1 MKGSMLIG
9 IATMLAVFGGQP
21 LWADEPKGEP
31 MEQGKGYGEQGGG
44 MKGRHGG
51 AGHFLRHLLMHQKE
65 IGLSEEQVGKINAL
79 QLELDKTRI
88 RTEAEIQV
96 AERELHALVRDDKA
110 DLAAIEAKLRQGA
123 DLEVGLRL
131 AAVKTRRDAM
141 ALLTP
146 EQREKE
152 KAEHEKMMKKRGE
165 HRMGEMDCPGCGMM
179 KGGSPGGHSPKGGQK
194 PGEERMG
201 PAH

>member
-1 MKGSMLIG
+1 MKRQLLIG
-9 IATMLAVFGGQP
+9 MAAMVLAFGGQSS
-21 LWADEPKGEP
+21 WADEPHGEAK
-31 MEQGKGYGEQGGG
+31 EQGKGYGEHGGG

-65 IGLSEEQVGKINAL
+65 IGLSDEQVGKIKAL

-96 AERELHALVRDDKA
+96 AEREMHELIRDEKA
-110 DLAAIEAKLRQGA
+110 ELAAIEAKLKQGA

-152 KAEHEKMMKKRGE
+152 RAEHDKMMKMRGE
-165 HRMGEMDCPGCGMM
+165 HRKGEKKGMEHGMGQGM
-179 KGGSPGGHSPKGGQK
+179 K
-194 PGEERMG
+194 PGAEHSG
-201 PAH
+201 PMH

>member
-1 MKGSMLIG
+1 MNVRVLIVLG
-9 IATMLAVFGGQP
+9 AIVGLFTIQP
-21 LWADEPKGEP
+21 LWADEPQGGPK
-31 MEQGKGYGEQGGG
+31 EQGKGYSDHRGGG
-44 MKGRHGG
+44 MKGHHGG

-65 IGLSEEQVGKINAL
+65 IGLNEDQVAKINAL

-96 AERELHALVRDDKA
+96 AERELDALVPDAKA
-110 DLAAIEAKLRQGA
+110 DLAAIEANLKQSGA
-123 DLEVGLRL
+123 LQVSLRL
-131 AAVKTRRDAM
+131 AAIKTKRDAM

-165 HRMGEMDCPGCGMM
+165 HRMGERKGMEHGM
-179 KGGSPGGHSPKGGQK
+179 GQGMK
-194 PGEERMG
+194 PGAERMD

>member
-1 MKGSMLIG
+1 MKTQLLIG
-9 IATMLAVFGGQP
+9 LAAMVLVFGGQP
-21 LWADEPKGEP
+21 SWADEPHGGDKG
-31 MEQGKGYGEQGGG
+31 QGKGYGEHDGG

-51 AGHFLRHLLMHQKE
+51 AGHYLRHLLMHQKE
-65 IGLSEEQVGKINAL
+65 IGLSEEQVGKIKAL

-96 AERELHALVRDDKA
+96 AGREMHELIRDEKA
-110 DLAAIEAKLRQGA
+110 ELGAIEAKLKQSA

-131 AAVKTRRDAM
+131 ASIKARRDAM

-152 KAEHEKMMKKRGE
+152 KAEHDKMMKKRGE
-165 HRMGEMDCPGCGMM
+165 HRKGEKNGMEHGMGQGM
-179 KGGSPGGHSPKGGQK
+179 K
-194 PGEERMG
+194 PGSEHTG
-201 PAH
+201 PMH

>member
-1 MKGSMLIG
+1 MKEGILIG
-9 IATMLAVFGGQP
+9 IAVILIAFGGQP
-21 LWADEPKGEP
+21 LWADDPHGGPK
-31 MEQGKGYGEQGGG
+31 EQGKGYGDHGGG
-44 MKGRHGG
+44 MQGHHGG
-51 AGHFLRHLLMHQKE
+51 GGHFLRHLLMHQKE
-65 IGLSEEQVGKINAL
+65 IGLSEEQVGKIKAL

-96 AERELHALVRDDKA
+96 AERELHELVRDEKT

-123 DLEVGLRL
+123 ELEVGLHMT
-131 AAVKTRRDAM
+131 AIKTRRAAM

-152 KAEHEKMMKKRGE
+152 KAEHEMMMKKRGE
-165 HRMGEMDCPGCGMM
+165 HKMGDM
-179 KGGSPGGHSPKGGQK
+179 KGMEHGMGQGMK
-194 PGEERMG
+194 PGAEHMG

>member
-1 MKGSMLIG
+1 MKGH
-9 IATMLAVFGGQP
+9 
-21 LWADEPKGEP
+21 
-31 MEQGKGYGEQGGG
+31 
-44 MKGRHGG
+44 HGG
-51 AGHFLRHLLMHQKE
+51 AGHFMRHLLMHQKE
-65 IGLSEEQVGKINAL
+65 IGLSEEQVVKIKAL

-96 AERELHALVRDDKA
+96 AERELHELVRDEKA

-123 DLEVGLRL
+123 ELAVGLRL
-131 AAVKTRRDAM
+131 TAVKTRRTAM

-165 HRMGEMDCPGCGMM
+165 HKMGEMKGMEHGM
-179 KGGSPGGHSPKGGQK
+179 GQGMK
-194 PGEERMG
+194 PGAEHMG

>member
-1 MKGSMLIG
+1 MKKRLLIG
-9 IATMLAVFGGQP
+9 IAAMLLAFGGQP
-21 LWADEPKGEP
+21 LWADEPHKGSKEH
-31 MEQGKGYGEQGGG
+31 GKGYGEQGGG
-44 MKGRHGG
+44 MQGHHGG

-65 IGLSEEQVGKINAL
+65 IGLSEEQAGKIKAL

-88 RTEAEIQV
+88 RTEAEIRI
-96 AERELHALVRDDKA
+96 AERELHELVRDEKA

-123 DLEVGLRL
+123 ELEVGLRL
-131 AAVKTRRDAM
+131 TAVKTRRAAM

-152 KAEHEKMMKKRGE
+152 KAEHEKMMKIRGE
-165 HRMGEMDCPGCGMM
+165 HKMGDM
-179 KGGSPGGHSPKGGQK
+179 KGMEHGKETGQGMK
-194 PGEERMG
+194 PGMEHMG

>member
-1 MKGSMLIG
+1 MKKRLLIG
-9 IATMLAVFGGQP
+9 IATILLAFGGQP
-21 LWADEPKGEP
+21 LWADELQGGTKD
-31 MEQGKGYGEQGGG
+31 QGKGYGEG
-44 MKGRHGG
+44 MKGHHGG

-65 IGLSEEQVGKINAL
+65 IGLSDEQTGRIKAL

-88 RTEAEIQV
+88 RAEAEIQV
-96 AERELHALVRDDKA
+96 AERELHELVRDEKA
-110 DLAAIEAKLRQGA
+110 DLAAIEAKLRRGA

-141 ALLTP
+141 ALMTP

-165 HRMGEMDCPGCGMM
+165 HRMGEKKGMEHGM
-179 KGGSPGGHSPKGGQK
+179 GQGMK
-194 PGEERMG
+194 PGAERMD

>member
-1 MKGSMLIG
+1 MKKRLLIG
-9 IATMLAVFGGQP
+9 IATILLAFGGQP
-21 LWADEPKGEP
+21 LWGDEPQGGTK
-31 MEQGKGYGEQGGG
+31 EQGKGYGDQGGG
-44 MKGRHGG
+44 SMKRHHGG

-65 IGLSEEQVGKINAL
+65 IGLSDEQTGRIKAL

-88 RTEAEIQV
+88 RAEAEIQV
-96 AERELHALVRDDKA
+96 AERELHELVRDEKA
-110 DLAAIEAKLRQGA
+110 DLAAIEAKLRRGA

-165 HRMGEMDCPGCGMM
+165 HQMGGKKDMEHGM
-179 KGGSPGGHSPKGGQK
+179 GQGMK
-194 PGEERMG
+194 PGAEHTSPM
-201 PAH
+201 H

>member
-1 MKGSMLIG
+1 MKKKLLIG
-9 IATMLAVFGGQP
+9 IAAMLLAFGGQP
-21 LWADEPKGEP
+21 LWADEPQGGGPK
-31 MEQGKGYGEQGGG
+31 EQGKGYGEHGGG

-65 IGLSEEQVGKINAL
+65 IGLSQDQVSKINAI

-96 AERELHALVRDDKA
+96 SDRELHALVRDDKA

-123 DLEVGLRL
+123 NLEVGLRL
-131 AAVKTRRDAM
+131 AAVKARREAM

-152 KAEHEKMMKKRGE
+152 KAEHEKMMQKRGE
-165 HRMGEMDCPGCGMM
+165 HRMGERKGMEQGM
-179 KGGSPGGHSPKGGQK
+179 GQGMK
-194 PGEERMG
+194 PGAERMD

>member
-1 MKGSMLIG
+1 MTRSMLIG
-9 IATMLAVFGGQP
+9 IAIMLAVFGVQP
-21 LWADEPKGEP
+21 LWADAPGGPK
-31 MEQGKGYGEQGGG
+31 EQGKGYGEHGGD
-44 MKGRHGG
+44 MKGHHGG

-65 IGLSEEQVGKINAL
+65 IGLSEEQIGRIKAL
-79 QLELDKTRI
+79 QLELDTTRI

-96 AERELHALVRDDKA
+96 AEREMHALVQDEKT

-123 DLEVGLRL
+123 ELEVGLRMT
-131 AAVKTRRDAM
+131 AVKTRRAAM

-152 KAEHEKMMKKRGE
+152 KAEHEKMMKQRGE
-165 HRMGEMDCPGCGMM
+165 RMMGEKKGMEHGM
-179 KGGSPGGHSPKGGQK
+179 GQGMK
-194 PGEERMG
+194 PGMEHMG

>member
-9 IATMLAVFGGQP
+9 IAAILLAFGGQP
-21 LWADEPKGEP
+21 LWADEPQGGPK
-31 MEQGKGYGEQGGG
+31 EQGKGYGEQGGG

-65 IGLSEEQVGKINAL
+65 IGLNEDQVAKINAL

-88 RTEAEIQV
+88 RAETEIQV
-96 AERELHALVRDDKA
+96 AERELHALIRDDKA

-131 AAVKTRRDAM
+131 AAVKTRRAAM

-152 KAEHEKMMKKRGE
+152 KAEHEKMMKKRSE
-165 HRMGEMDCPGCGMM
+165 QHMGERKGMEHGM
-179 KGGSPGGHSPKGGQK
+179 GQGMK
-194 PGEERMG
+194 PGAERMD

>member
-1 MKGSMLIG
+1 MKRSMRMG
-9 IATMLAVFGGQP
+9 IVAMLMLFGGQP
-21 LWADEPKGEP
+21 LWADEPHGGPK
-31 MEQGKGYGEQGGG
+31 EQGKGYGEQGG

-51 AGHFLRHLLMHQKE
+51 AGHFLRHLLIHQKE
-65 IGLSEEQVGKINAL
+65 IGLSEEQISKITAL

-96 AERELHALVRDDKA
+96 AEREMHELIRDEKA

-123 DLEVGLRL
+123 ELEVGLRL
-131 AAVKTRRDAM
+131 AAVKTRRAAM

-152 KAEHEKMMKKRGE
+152 KAEHEKMMKQRGE
-165 HRMGEMDCPGCGMM
+165 RMMGEKKGMEHGM
-179 KGGSPGGHSPKGGQK
+179 GQGMK
-194 PGEERMG
+194 PGAEHMG
-201 PAH
+201 PAR

>member
-1 MKGSMLIG
+1 M
-9 IATMLAVFGGQP
+9 MLAVFGVQP
-21 LWADEPKGEP
+21 LWADEPHGGPKEH
-31 MEQGKGYGEQGGG
+31 GKGYGEHGGG

-51 AGHFLRHLLMHQKE
+51 AGHYLRHLLMHQKE
-65 IGLSEEQVGKINAL
+65 IGLSEEQVGKIKTL

-96 AERELHALVRDDKA
+96 AERELHALVQDDKS
-110 DLAAIEAKLRQGA
+110 DLAAIEAKLRHGA
-123 DLEVGLRL
+123 DLEVSLRL
-131 AAVKTRRDAM
+131 AAVKTRRAAM

-152 KAEHEKMMKKRGE
+152 KAEHENMMKKMGE
-165 HRMGEMDCPGCGMM
+165 HRMGEMDCPDCGMM
-179 KGGSPGGHSPKGGQK
+179 KGGGPGGHPPKGGPK
-194 PGEERMG
+194 PGAERME

>member
-9 IATMLAVFGGQP
+9 IAGILLAFGGQP
-21 LWADEPKGEP
+21 LWADEPQGGPK
-31 MEQGKGYGEQGGG
+31 EQGKGYGEQGGG

-65 IGLSEEQVGKINAL
+65 IGLNEDQVAKINAL

-88 RTEAEIQV
+88 RAETEIQV
-96 AERELHALVRDDKA
+96 AERELHALIRDDKA

-131 AAVKTRRDAM
+131 AAVKTRRAAM

-152 KAEHEKMMKKRGE
+152 KAEHEKMMKKRSE
-165 HRMGEMDCPGCGMM
+165 QHMGERKGMEHGM
-179 KGGSPGGHSPKGGQK
+179 GQGMK
-194 PGEERMG
+194 PGAERMD

>member
-1 MKGSMLIG
+1 MFLV
-9 IATMLAVFGGQP
+9 LGGQL
-21 LWADEPKGEP
+21 LWADEPPGGHK
-31 MEQGKGYGEQGGG
+31 EQGKGYGAHGGG

-65 IGLSEEQVGKINAL
+65 IGLSEDQVAKINAI

-88 RTEAEIQV
+88 RIEAEVQI
-96 AERELHALVRDDKA
+96 AERELDTLVPDPKA
-110 DLAAIEAKLRQGA
+110 DLSAIEAKLKQSGA
-123 DLEVGLRL
+123 SQVTLRL
-131 AAVKTRRDAM
+131 AAIKAKREAL
-141 ALLTP
+141 ALLSP

-165 HRMGEMDCPGCGMM
+165 HRMGERKGMEQGM
-179 KGGSPGGHSPKGGQK
+179 GQGMK
-194 PGEERMG
+194 PGAERMD